1 VRVARQLRQ
10 RVSPGTAERD
20 VDRGGGEV
28 LIFPS
33 LDLSV
38 EAGLLQAADE
48 LAALVHALE

>member
-10 RVSPGTAERD
+10 RVSPGT